1 MSPQDTIAIC
11 FGIITFFMSLMGLI
25 ISYLSLRICMR
36 HPHQSDTSVHAPNK
50 FHRHE
55 HIVIHPSSFPSSASG
70 MSYGYEGFE
79 GVGSSPGL
87 GLVKRNQV

>member
-11 FGIITFFMSLMGLI
+11 FGIITFFMSFVGLV

-36 HPHQSDTSVHAPNK
+36 HPHQSDISLHAPNK

-55 HIVIHPSSFPSSASG
+55 HIVIHPSSFSSSASG
-70 MSYGYEGFE
+70 MTNGYEGFG
-79 GVGSSPGL
+79 GVGLSSGL
-87 GLVKRNQV
+87 SLVKRNPV